1 MMRIPGQSG
10 EVHTAVQVLGNT
22 LRVAI
27 LRELAAGPATRAT
40 ISAAL
45 GVTEQSLSRQ
55 IALLEEKGVVSTEVL
70 PGRGRPTRHHLQTAR
85 LEQLERALTSY
96 LHSHR

>member
-1 MMRIPGQSG
+1 MMRIPGQSE

-27 LRELAAGPATRAT
+27 LHELAMGPATRAT

-55 IALLEEKGVVSTEVL
+55 IALLEEKGVVGTDVL
-70 PGRGRPTRHHLQTAR
+70 PGRGRPTRHHLQTER
-85 LEQLERALTSY
+85 LDQLERALVSY
-96 LHSHR
+96 LHPHR

>member
-1 MMRIPGQSG
+1 MMRIPGQSE
-10 EVHTAVQVLGNT
+10 EVHTAVHIFGNT

-27 LRELAAGPATRAT
+27 LNQLALGPATRST

-55 IALLEEKGVVSTEVL
+55 IALLEEKGVVRTDVL

-96 LHSHR
+96 LHPHR